1 MWLNSSTQ
9 ICPILSLAC
18 VSVGGRN
25 GLFVWSWCF
34 AVFAFHRYLL
44 VFFWSYFLSGFRP
57 SLSMGEQLHWS
68 EELSPFLPLP
78 AVAYHPYH
86 ERVWLRPG
94 LCPAPPPAAEHTPR
108 CCHVSFTWLTAGQ
121 IMRLPFP
128 FYFCCDFFLLCA
140 AFVVISL
147 TISSQYGCNVCGWSV
162 FCPSRWSDWVPHS
175 VSGPR

>member
-25 GLFVWSWCF
+25 HLFVWSWCF
-34 AVFAFHRYLL
+34 SVFAFHHYLL
-44 VFFWSYFLSGFRP
+44 VFFWSCSLSGFRP
-57 SLSMGEQLHWS
+57 SLSVGEQLHWS

-78 AVAYHPYH
+78 AVTYHPYH
-86 ERVWLRPG
+86 ECVWLRPG
-94 LCPAPPPAAEHTPR
+94 FCPAPPPGPEHTTG

-121 IMRLPFP
+121 IMKPLFP
-128 FYFCCDFFLLCA
+128 FFVSIVIYF
-140 AFVVISL
+140 VISL

-162 FCPSRWSDWVPHS
+162 FCPSRWSDGVPHS
-175 VSGPR
+175 VSGPW